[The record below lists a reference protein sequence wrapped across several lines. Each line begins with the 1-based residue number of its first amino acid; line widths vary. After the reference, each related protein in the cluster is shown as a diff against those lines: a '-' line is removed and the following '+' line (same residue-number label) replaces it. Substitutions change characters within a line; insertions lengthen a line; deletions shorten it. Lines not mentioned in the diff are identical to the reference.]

1 MTSKLFLNRYLVS
14 RDGTITTLAGKV
26 LKPYDNNSMN
36 VAFYKRIKLVSL
48 DGKRRG
54 HYVHRIVASLFI
66 GSINGIDGMDVD
78 HIDGNTRN
86 NDVSN
91 LRLVSHRDNMRLMMD
106 RTGRSE
112 RPIITYGKNFKR
124 VRYV

>member
-78 HIDGNTRN
+78 HIDGNTQN

-91 LRLVSHRDNMRLMMD
+91 LRLVRHGDNMRLMMD

-112 RPIITYGKNFKR
+112 RPIIIYGKNFKR

>member
-48 DGKRRG
+48 DGKRRAY
-54 HYVHRIVASLFI
+54 YVHRIVAALFI
-66 GSINGIDGMDVD
+66 GDVD
-78 HIDGNTRN
+78 NTRN

-106 RTGRSE
+106 RLGRSE
-112 RPIITYGKNFKR
+112 RPIIVYGKNFKR
-124 VRYV
+124 VRYA